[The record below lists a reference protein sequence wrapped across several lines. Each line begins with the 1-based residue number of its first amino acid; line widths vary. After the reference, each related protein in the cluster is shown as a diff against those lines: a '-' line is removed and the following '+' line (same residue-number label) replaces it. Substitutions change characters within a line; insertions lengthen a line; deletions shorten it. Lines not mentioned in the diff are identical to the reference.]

1 MTYFSLCGCKLE
13 ILFLKARFEVL
24 SAPSSPSTSHE
35 PPLIPPPSVFTHT
48 VKYKTEHDLAVIAVA
63 FLVCSEE
70 SRFQSVR
77 LASPKKKDPRKW
89 TRKNARTQER
99 LRTDTMIAAITR
111 RKLLLLI

>member
-24 SAPSSPSTSHE
+24 TPPHPPTSHE
-35 PPLIPPPSVFTHT
+35 PPLFPPPSVFTHT

-70 SRFQSVR
+70 KPVPVSQISSTEEKRPEKVEEKEGWRSRAIQT
-77 LASPKKKDPRKW
+77 SPSQPQRG
-89 TRKNARTQER
+89 NY
-99 LRTDTMIAAITR
+99 LS
-111 RKLLLLI
+111 

>member
-13 ILFLKARFEVL
+13 ILFLKACFEVL
-24 SAPSSPSTSHE
+24 TTTHPHH
-35 PPLIPPPSVFTHT
+35 PPPHMNRRSPPPTSIFTHT

-77 LASPKKKDPRKW
+77 LASL
-89 TRKNARTQER
+89 TRKD
-99 LRTDTMIAAITR
+99 LRNREHRRSAIVLAATIR
-111 RKLLLLI
+111 

>member
-24 SAPSSPSTSHE
+24 SAPSPPPTSHE

-77 LASPKKKDPRKW
+77 LASPKSKDLRKW
-89 TRKNARTQER
+89 TRKSAHAARALTYRYHDCSNNKEG
-99 LRTDTMIAAITR
+99 ITS
-111 RKLLLLI
+111 L